1 MPLPIRKKGQERD
14 DFISS
19 CVRDSVMRQ
28 EYPEFKQRV
37 AVCSQQANDIK

>member
-28 EYPEFKQRV
+28 EYPELKQRV
-37 AVCSQQANDIK
+37 AVCSAQANDIK